1 MDFYISWSHSDAIF
15 CDYFDECCMLISAV
29 PDNKYGVKKFK
40 KKPQKLIID
49 SGALFYSKNPGKYK
63 LKDIL
68 EIQKFIIDSAP
79 PDIPIK
85 LVHLDEPLLNKNTLS
100 EKFSS
105 VEKTLFN
112 AYEYLNL
119 MNKSNLPK
127 NVSLMGVIQ
136 GYDMPSTKYCIFEL
150 KKMGFENLGLGSML
164 ARSPLEQVR
173 YMKSVTEIV
182 GPENLHIFGVT
193 GIEQIK
199 EMAKLNILSFDSSRP
214 TMVAAFHQIFY
225 SNPFRTYV
233 ISESNVK
240 RRNLVISKP
249 LYCQCPVCMKEPQ
262 DILNISHRYY
272 MKLRSIHNYYHLAK
286 TIEDIKISEG
296 VL

>member
-29 PDNKYGVKKFK
+29 PDNKYGIKKFK
-40 KKPQKLIID
+40 KKPKKLIID

-63 LKDIL
+63 LRDIL

-112 AYEYLNL
+112 AYEYVNL
-119 MNKSNLPK
+119 LDKSKLPE

-136 GYDMPSTKYCIFEL
+136 GFDIPSTKYCIYEL
-150 KKMGFENLGLGSML
+150 KKMGFKNFGLGSML
-164 ARSPLEQVR
+164 VRNPEEQVR
-173 YMKSVTEIV
+173 YMKSVAEII
-182 GPENLHIFGVT
+182 GPEHLHIFGVT
-193 GIEQIK
+193 GIQQMK
-199 EMAKLNILSFDSSRP
+199 EMAKLKILSFDSSRP

-233 ISESNVK
+233 ISQSNVK
-240 RRNLVISKP
+240 RKKLVISKP
-249 LYCQCPVCMKEPQ
+249 LYCQCPVCMKEPT
-262 DILNISHRYY
+262 DILNISHRDY
-272 MKLRSIHNYYHLAK
+272 MKLRSIHNYYHLGK
-286 TIEDIKISEG
+286 TIDEIKISEG